1 MRIYEHF
8 GIKITRTSRSQAK
21 DGKQIA
27 KSELKPGDLVFYG
40 RGSSISSIYHVAM
53 YIGNGKI
60 IHASNPRS
68 GIKISNMNY
77 TKPCRYVSI
86 LND

>member
-1 MRIYEHF
+1 MRIYEMF
-8 GIKITRTSRSQAK
+8 GYSITRTSRSQATQ
-21 DGKQIA
+21 GKQIS
-27 KSELKPGDLVFYG
+27 KDELKPGDLVFYG
-40 RGSSISSIYHVAM
+40 RGSSVSSIYHVAM

-77 TKPCRYVSI
+77 TTPCRYVSI
-86 LND
+86 LQD